1 VAGHVEP
8 FEQAVEVVSGE
19 LPFERLRDLLG
30 VASECE
36 QPFFGGGEVAEVVG
50 LEQLALDDREVEF
63 DLDVP
68 IDVKCVCGGVF
79 WCGWCR
85 SVLRRS

>member
-1 VAGHVEP
+1 MAGHVEP

-19 LPFERLRDLLG
+19 LPFERLRDLLV

-50 LEQLALDDREVEF
+50 LEQLALDDREV
-63 DLDVP
+63 DLDLVEP
-68 IDVKCVCGGVF
+68 TGVGLAGGR
-79 WCGWCR
+79 G
-85 SVLRRS
+85 